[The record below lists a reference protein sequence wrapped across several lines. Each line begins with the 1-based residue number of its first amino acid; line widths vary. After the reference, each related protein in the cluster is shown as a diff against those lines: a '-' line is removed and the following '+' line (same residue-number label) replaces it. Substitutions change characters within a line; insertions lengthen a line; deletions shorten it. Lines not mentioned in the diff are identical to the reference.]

1 MCTAPYVYAYT
12 PLHLQAGLIEE
23 DSQDELLIALEPEAA
38 SIYCQKTKQTP
49 VALTDAMAKAS
60 LTSPLK
66 RNIGTGVMRRNRD
79 GNSRVKLSSA
89 ESSPASSQSP
99 LSSQSSASP
108 IPQIRL
114 QEDSSLFSNSMRYLV
129 VDCGGGTVDLTV
141 HELVEDSKLHEL
153 YKATGG
159 AWGSVGVDHQFESL
173 LCRIFDKESILG
185 YQAHCPIGWVQLM
198 EHFESKKHAASPL
211 KNFAVNI
218 LLPFSF
224 MQYYFSKTQCTVES
238 TVRAYHDPNI
248 EWTAHGTLR
257 LHPDAMLSLFHPVTD
272 KIIGHIN
279 TLLDHP
285 RLEGITHLFLVG
297 GFAESQVLQ
306 HEIRKAFEMRLR
318 VVIPQDVSLSIL
330 KGAVYFGVDPTVVKV
345 RRSALTYGVGV
356 LNPFEPKHHP
366 LQKQVVKGG
375 KEWCTDVFEA
385 YVHADQ
391 AVSLDNIVVR
401 SYKPAVNSQTS
412 ITITLFATKCQ
423 QAQFVTDPG
432 VKKIGE
438 LRLQMP
444 ATSWTEKKDS
454 YREIKVCMRFGDT
467 EIRVSAVDCQSGE
480 VALATLDLLCK

>member
-1 MCTAPYVYAYT
+1 MYEYISIPS
-12 PLHLQAGLIEE
+12 LHLQAGLIEE

-38 SIYCQKTKQTP
+38 SIYCQKMKHS
-49 VALTDAMAKAS
+49 LGDLNDAMAKTS
-60 LTSPLK
+60 LTSTSPLK
-66 RNIGTGVMRRNRD
+66 RNIGTGGIRRNKD
-79 GNSRVKLSSA
+79 SSSRLKLSSA

-99 LSSQSSASP
+99 GSSQSSESP
-108 IPQIRL
+108 IFPRRL
-114 QEDSSLFSNSMRYLV
+114 DDTALFSTSMTYLV

-141 HELVEDSKLHEL
+141 HKLVENGKLHEL

-173 LCRIFDKESILG
+173 LWRIFGKESILG
-185 YQAHCPIGWVQLM
+185 YQAHCPIGWIQLM
-198 EHFESKKHAASPL
+198 DNFESKKRAASPM
-211 KNFAVNI
+211 KAFAVNV

-224 MQYYFSKTQCTVES
+224 MQYYFNKTQCTVES
-238 TVRAYHDPNI
+238 TVKAYHDPNI
-248 EWTAHGTLR
+248 QWTTHGTLR
-257 LHPDAMLSLFHPVTD
+257 LHPDTLVSLFHPVTD
-272 KIIGHIN
+272 KIVGHIH

-285 RLEGITHLFLVG
+285 RLAGISHLFLVG

-318 VVIPQDVSLSIL
+318 VVIPHDVSLSIL
-330 KGAVYFGVDPTVVKV
+330 KGAVFFGIDPTVVKI

-356 LNPFEPKHHP
+356 LNPFEPKLHP
-366 LQKQVVKGG
+366 LHKQVIKGG
-375 KEWCTDVFEA
+375 KEWCTDIFEA

-391 AVSLDNIVVR
+391 AVSLDDTVVK
-401 SYKPAVNSQTS
+401 SYTPAVESQTS
-412 ITITLFATKCQ
+412 ITITLFATDSP

-432 VKKIGE
+432 VKRMGV

-444 ATSWTEKKDS
+444 ATRWKEKMDS

-467 EIRVSAVDCQSGE
+467 EIRVSAVDCKSGE

>member
-1 MCTAPYVYAYT
+1 MYEYISIPS
-12 PLHLQAGLIEE
+12 LHLQAGLIEE

-38 SIYCQKTKQTP
+38 SIYCQKMKHS
-49 VALTDAMAKAS
+49 LGDLNDAMAKTS
-60 LTSPLK
+60 LTSTSPLK
-66 RNIGTGVMRRNRD
+66 RNIGTGGIRRNKD
-79 GNSRVKLSSA
+79 SSSRFKLSSA

-99 LSSQSSASP
+99 TSSQSSESP
-108 IPQIRL
+108 IFPRRL
-114 QEDSSLFSNSMRYLV
+114 DDTALFSTSMTYLV

-141 HELVEDSKLHEL
+141 HKLVENGKLHEL

-173 LCRIFDKESILG
+173 LWRIFGKESILG
-185 YQAHCPIGWVQLM
+185 YQAHCPIGWIQLM
-198 EHFESKKHAASPL
+198 DNFESKKHAASPM
-211 KNFAVNI
+211 KAFAVNV

-224 MQYYFSKTQCTVES
+224 MQYYFNKTQCTVES
-238 TVRAYHDPNI
+238 TVKAYHDPNI
-248 EWTAHGTLR
+248 QWTTHGTLR
-257 LHPDAMLSLFHPVTD
+257 LHPDTLVSLFHPVTD
-272 KIIGHIN
+272 KIVGHIH

-285 RLEGITHLFLVG
+285 RLAGISHLFLVG

-318 VVIPQDVSLSIL
+318 VVIPHDVSLSIL
-330 KGAVYFGVDPTVVKV
+330 KGAVFFGIDPTVVKI

-356 LNPFEPKHHP
+356 LNPFEPKLHP
-366 LQKQVVKGG
+366 LHKQVIKGG
-375 KEWCTDVFEA
+375 KEWCTDIFEA

-391 AVSLDNIVVR
+391 AVSLDDTVVK
-401 SYKPAVNSQTS
+401 SYTPAVESQTS
-412 ITITLFATKCQ
+412 ITITLFATDSP

-432 VKKIGE
+432 VKRIGV

-444 ATSWTEKKDS
+444 ATRWKEKMDS

-467 EIRVSAVDCQSGE
+467 EIRVSAVDCKSGE